1 MGRHEGT
8 DEFPGLEAHASS
20 IHLRWIVNLY
30 TCLVQDPHSRTHIET
45 KPGDNTL
52 SDANTVTSGL
62 MAAQGRNIALNKPG
76 LIRVRPHDYFSL
88 AKYSNSWQTARKGP
102 ETLSTSSR

>member
-8 DEFPGLEAHASS
+8 DEFPGLEAHASPT
-20 IHLRWIVNLY
+20 HLRWVVNLY

-62 MAAQGRNIALNKPG
+62 TAAQGRNIALDKPG
-76 LIRVRPHDYFSL
+76 LIRVRLFASIM
-88 AKYSNSWQTARKGP
+88 S
-102 ETLSTSSR
+102 TLVAAINTLTLCHI